1 MKLNPD
7 CLRDIM
13 LTIEPVICVEPEK
26 ENGRFLR
33 KFSCVHVSSLAYKLS
48 DTYSKEEAVYHIVQ
62 LSESGYI
69 LTDFSF
75 NDVGPL
81 GYFRMNSIYHITP
94 KGHDF
99 IAATKEQS
107 RWSAVSSV
115 LKSFGAVSLTVIETV
130 AKGVASAAIEEF
142 QSNRQV

>member
-13 LTIEPVICVEPEK
+13 LTIEPIICVEPAE
-26 ENGRFLR
+26 ENGKNLR
-33 KFSCVHVSSLAYKLS
+33 KFNRVSVSGLAHKFS
-48 DTYSKEEAVYHIVQ
+48 DAYSKEEVIYHIVQ
-62 LSESGYI
+62 LSENGYI
-69 LTDFSF
+69 LTDFTF
-75 NDVGPL
+75 NNVGML
-81 GYFRMNSIYHITP
+81 GYFRLGSIYHITP

-99 IAATKEQS
+99 IAAIMEKR

-142 QSNRQV
+142 QSSHPV